1 MKKLLLS
8 FAFVFALVGC
18 KKEFDE
24 EKIIMPLTYEQE
36 LAIINNY
43 TTIDTINYRYSAIIT
58 DEIMFKHNLTEKNV
72 IRALKSIESINKSIE
87 DDVKDGKVVS
97 LILNNIHGFKS
108 FAVNI
113 DRSQIKFLDVY
124 VPEAKLERTGR
135 VYNGQM
141 TFAYGNWF
149 EYSKS
154 FDAKEQVTTDF
165 SVMSCDGY
173 WSTAIVCET
182 GSSSYGPAFTIY
194 GNSNTAGC
202 IKRYWWF
209 TESKNTSC
217 HWTFRAQK
225 PVGGNAKGYFYISD
239 TY

>member
-58 DEIMFKHNLTEKNV
+58 DEIMFEHNLTEKNV
-72 IRALKSIESINKSIE
+72 IRALKSIESINKNIE
-87 DDVKDGKVVS
+87 EDIKDGKVVA
-97 LILNNIHGFKS
+97 LTLNNIHGFKA
-108 FAVNI
+108 FTANI

-124 VPEAKLERTGR
+124 VPESELKRTGC
-135 VYNGQM
+135 VYARQM
-141 TFAYGNWF
+141 SFAYGNWF

-165 SVMSCDGY
+165 SVTSCDGY
-173 WSTAIVCET
+173 WSAVITCET
-182 GSSSYGPAFTIY
+182 GTSSYGSIFTIY
-194 GNSNTAGC
+194 GNSCTAGC

-209 TESKNTSC
+209 TNTKETPC
-217 HWTFRAQK
+217 HWVFRAQK
-225 PVGGNAKGYFYISD
+225 PMGGNAKGYFYISD

>member
-8 FAFVFALVGC
+8 FAVVFALVGC

-36 LAIINNY
+36 VAVINNY
-43 TTIDTINYRYSAIIT
+43 TTIDTVNSCYSVIIT
-58 DEIMFKHNLTEKNV
+58 DEIMLEHNLTGKNV
-72 IRALKSIESINKSIE
+72 IRALKGIESINKNIE
-87 DDVKDGKVVS
+87 EDIKDGKVVT
-97 LILNNIHGFKS
+97 LTLNNMHGFKS
-108 FAVNI
+108 FTANI
-113 DRSQIKFLDVY
+113 DKSQIKFLDLY
-124 VPEAKLERTGR
+124 VPESELKRIER
-135 VYNGQM
+135 VYAGKM
-141 TFAYGNWF
+141 SFAYGNWF

-154 FDAKEQVTTDF
+154 FEATEQVTSDF
-165 SVMSCDGY
+165 CVTSCDGY

-209 TESKNTSC
+209 TDTKDTSC

-225 PVGGNAKGYFYISD
+225 PVGGNAKGYFNISD